1 MEWGRSYTATWRVF
15 RVNRKTWADAEQV
28 SGIDSISVTRTADGA
43 LLESGEFDVTGDLVP
58 DYYRIVMTAE
68 QGGEVTR
75 VDVATLLFDITGGEY
90 DYGTTEQSAEGHSVL
105 YPASTTAI
113 VTGEYA
119 PAGVDGARYAGDLLE
134 QTINA
139 PVEVEG
145 SFTLNDHVVH
155 EPGSYVLDAV
165 WSVLDAGNFVIQLDG
180 RGVVHIRPR
189 PTEPSLILDNSN
201 TSLLTNGVNYTTNIS
216 EIPNRYIVIDDNNR
230 AIAENNDPNSEVST
244 VSRGFFVDEIDESP
258 TPINGETYS
267 EYAERQLE
275 LLSVMEDERTYTR
288 EFVPGVYLY
297 SIIKASIDG
306 LEGDLRVKSQ
316 TLKCGNGITIAEK
329 AVREEH
335 LWQRT

>member
-28 SGIDSISVTRTADGA
+28 SDIDSISVTRTADGA

>member
-244 VSRGFFVDEIDESP
+244 VSRGFFVDEVDESP

-288 EFVPGVYLY
+288 EFVPDVYLY

-316 TLKCGNGITIAEK
+316 TLKCGNGITITEK